1 MPRRD
6 RASLNRRPSP
16 RPDFNQLETFL
27 KVAETRS
34 FADAAR
40 QLGVSQPA
48 VSQTIARLEELYGA
62 DLFERRR
69 GAPVALT
76 PIGRAI
82 LPKAQLLLFMVDR
95 QVTRAIET
103 AQSIRGSLTVGF
115 HPGLAYGPL
124 SDGIAEFRETRPD
137 VEFRLV
143 EASPGELH
151 RQLNERIVD
160 IMFVALLPDLEGGPN
175 VQERLWDER
184 LLIAMRDDHPL
195 LAKDGLIWSD
205 VSSLPLILRANQ
217 GDLSA
222 YRAIAARMG
231 DRPFECSV
239 HDVSRGVLIE
249 MIRLGFGATI
259 LFSCAAVPREGVAY
273 RPILCENAQIPVD
286 ALWPRED
293 RNPLRHRL
301 LSCVRKHAAAAM
313 AAPPDS

>member
-1 MPRRD
+1 MGPEK
-6 RASLNRRPSP
+6 LNRRRPSSV

-40 QLGVSQPA
+40 QMGVSQPA

-82 LPKAQLLLFMVDR
+82 MPKAQLLLFMVDS
-95 QVTRAIET
+95 QMTRAIET
-103 AQSIRGSLTVGF
+103 AQSLRGSLTIGF
-115 HPGLAYGPL
+115 HPGISCGPL
-124 SDGIAEFRETRPD
+124 STAIAEIRQTRPD
-137 VEFRLV
+137 VEVRLV

-160 IMFVALLPDLEGGPN
+160 IMFAALLPDLEGGPN
-175 VQERLWDER
+175 VQERLWEER
-184 LLIAMRDDHPL
+184 LIVAMRDDNPFVD
-195 LAKDGLIWSD
+195 KDGLDWSD
-205 VSSLPLILRANQ
+205 VSSLPIILRANK
-217 GDLSA
+217 GDLSS
-222 YRAIAARMG
+222 YRAIAVRMG
-231 DRPFECSV
+231 DRPFDCSF
-239 HDVSRGVLIE
+239 HDVSRGVLLE
-249 MIRLGFGATI
+249 MIRLGFGATV

-273 RPILCENAQIPVD
+273 RPILCENAQLPVD

-313 AAPPDS
+313 AAPPAS